1 MYLFKYTEEHT
12 FKMLVGIARKET
24 VLLWIILAL
33 YKDIIPSQSLKTQHE
48 LSPQEHFELTSNNSE
63 RNQFLN
69 RHYFNKN
76 IWDYLNEFSQPYT
89 SHTASSVSF
98 NSSRDIVKMSH
109 NILRK
114 TNKRYLHTYKMEDV
128 VCCLD
133 SFHVTKNRRF
143 HISFIG
149 DSLTRNQFTNFISLI
164 PDYDRKLTHTTTSG
178 MMQSKFHEDKSISSK
193 ILDDLLV
200 SFRWRAIINAELIAD
215 FKLWATLEDY
225 QVPDVVFIGCTAHNM
240 LKKLYNLDEQ
250 SFNETIAHDLLPA
263 LSVYLMAHPKKQL
276 FWIIQNPT
284 EDLLGPIVFPSFNN
298 IIHVKKIQDYNNIV
312 RQIFSGTR
320 VALWDSI
327 NPVIEESIRA
337 CALQNF
343 QRVDNR
349 GYQLCGDFLHSGHQI
364 LSIGSQ
370 LILNHLCD

>member
-1 MYLFKYTEEHT
+1 
-12 FKMLVGIARKET
+12 
-24 VLLWIILAL
+24 
-33 YKDIIPSQSLKTQHE
+33 
-48 LSPQEHFELTSNNSE
+48 
-63 RNQFLN
+63 
-69 RHYFNKN
+69 
-76 IWDYLNEFSQPYT
+76 
-89 SHTASSVSF
+89 
-98 NSSRDIVKMSH
+98 
-109 NILRK
+109 
-114 TNKRYLHTYKMEDV
+114 
-128 VCCLD
+128 
-133 SFHVTKNRRF
+133 
-143 HISFIG
+143 
-149 DSLTRNQFTNFISLI
+149 
-164 PDYDRKLTHTTTSG
+164 
-178 MMQSKFHEDKSISSK
+178 
-193 ILDDLLV
+193 
-200 SFRWRAIINAELIAD
+200 
-215 FKLWATLEDY
+215 
-225 QVPDVVFIGCTAHNM
+225 M

-298 IIHVKKIQDYNNIV
+298 IIHVKKIQDSKIRTSYVKFLGKWCHFFSFLPFFKSSSVVN
-312 RQIFSGTR
+312 QINHDFSSGTR